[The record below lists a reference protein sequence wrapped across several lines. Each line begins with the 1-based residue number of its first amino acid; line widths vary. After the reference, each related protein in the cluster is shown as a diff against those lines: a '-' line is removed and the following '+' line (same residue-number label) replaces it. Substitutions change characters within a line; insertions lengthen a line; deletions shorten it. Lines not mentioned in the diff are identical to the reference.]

1 MLLRVG
7 PGAARRPPP
16 DARCRRRCSALDV
29 VFVRRP
35 PARWRRSRAGR
46 APSDPIRP
54 PVAHSSSLEAA
65 QEFFE
70 STKPQKSKAYGRMS
84 RALMHELNE
93 EQASLRR
100 SRRKYELPKIHTG
113 DVVKVT
119 YFESCAAPPAVPA
132 CARLRPPL
140 SQRPP
145 HATAS
150 EANRFSPSHTLAA
163 ASPHRMT
170 DKKEASFQGVVLGTF
185 NKRVM
190 ESIELRNVVDGVPIE
205 LRIPLNSPLI
215 TDVTVVAPRLKEQRQ
230 KIYYLR
236 DRPLVESQ
244 FDDLALTKR
253 GTGKKTRKK
262 KQK

>member
-1 MLLRVG
+1 MIFLTRG
-7 PGAARRPPP
+7 I
-16 DARCRRRCSALDV
+16 S
-29 VFVRRP
+29 
-35 PARWRRSRAGR
+35 
-46 APSDPIRP
+46 
-54 PVAHSSSLEAA
+54 
-65 QEFFE
+65 
-70 STKPQKSKAYGRMS
+70 
-84 RALMHELNE
+84 
-93 EQASLRR
+93 
-100 SRRKYELPKIHTG
+100 
-113 DVVKVT
+113 
-119 YFESCAAPPAVPA
+119 
-132 CARLRPPL
+132 
-140 SQRPP
+140 
-145 HATAS
+145 
-150 EANRFSPSHTLAA
+150 
-163 ASPHRMT
+163 
-170 DKKEASFQGVVLGTF
+170 VLGTF